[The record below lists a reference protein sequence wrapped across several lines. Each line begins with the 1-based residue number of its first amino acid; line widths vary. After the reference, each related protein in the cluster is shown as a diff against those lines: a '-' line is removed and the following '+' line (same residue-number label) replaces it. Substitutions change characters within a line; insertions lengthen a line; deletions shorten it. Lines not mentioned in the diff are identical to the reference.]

1 MNAIC
6 YTTGETAKVG
16 DIVALAGQ
24 KGTITI
30 VGDGLLEWGL
40 TAEEIKEGRVM
51 IEFENGGLL
60 CTDAASED
68 LNLIA
73 HAKNSLR

>member
-1 MNAIC
+1 MSTIC
-6 YTTGETAKVG
+6 YITGETVKVG

-24 KGTITI
+24 KGRITI
-30 VGDGLLEWGL
+30 VGDGLLESSL

-60 CTDAASED
+60 CTDATSED

-73 HAKNSLR
+73 QAK